1 MPVNVSISMFY
12 TIVDPIATYIG
23 FFRLKRLSC
32 QEVEGWDP
40 NERCNPSTLYCM
52 SLARKCFSVCFV
64 MVIYMF
70 NELRREVIVRFV
82 KIGGKVDQ
90 IIEYRTTTMTSESQ
104 SLFWD
109 RQKNGRV

>member
-52 SLARKCFSVCFV
+52 SLVRKCFSVCFV
-64 MVIYMF
+64 MVIFMF

-82 KIGGKVDQ
+82 KIGGKVDK
-90 IIEYRTTTMTSESQ
+90 IIEYRTTTMTLESQ
-104 SLFWD
+104 SLFWN